1 MRWSKHF
8 LEKIKGNIIKWW
20 QQVRL
25 PALHINNNNWNRDR
39 KKNRNIDYDEE
50 TPETTPMAEEP
61 DLSAETSSTQEGKPA
76 SSADGDAMEV
86 LNRILH
92 EKEWEI
98 EKIRRQV
105 QEEEQV
111 ASIMSAN
118 KVDVNAFIEEGRAA
132 VREKEED
139 EKSAQEEENLKKA
152 QAIIDRLNREAAEDE
167 AKKQA
172 EIDAAKQLAKETF
185 G

>member
-1 MRWSKHF
+1 MRWSRHF

-25 PALHINNNNWNRDR
+25 PALHINNNNWNRDC

-50 TPETTPMAEEP
+50 TPETTPTEEP
-61 DLSAETSSTQEGKPA
+61 DLSVETGSKQEEKTA
-76 SSADGDAMEV
+76 SSADSDAMEV

-111 ASIMSAN
+111 ASIMNAN

-132 VREKEED
+132 VRENEED
-139 EKSAQEEENLKKA
+139 KNSAEEEENLKKA
-152 QAIIDRLNREAAEDE
+152 QAIIDRLNQEAAEDE

>member
-1 MRWSKHF
+1 MRWSRHF

-50 TPETTPMAEEP
+50 TPETTPTKEP
-61 DLSAETSSTQEGKPA
+61 DLSVETGSKQEGKTA

-111 ASIMSAN
+111 ASIMNAN

-132 VREKEED
+132 VRENEED
-139 EKSAQEEENLKKA
+139 KKSAEEEENLKKA
-152 QAIIDRLNREAAEDE
+152 QAIIDRLNQEAAEDE